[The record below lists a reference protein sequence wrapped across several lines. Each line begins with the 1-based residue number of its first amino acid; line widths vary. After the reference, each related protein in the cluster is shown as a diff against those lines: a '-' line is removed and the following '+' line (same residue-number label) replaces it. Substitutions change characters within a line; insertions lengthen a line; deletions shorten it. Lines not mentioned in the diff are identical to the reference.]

1 MDTISFEQPSVLP
14 HIRNN
19 GKDEP
24 INSIDLVVEARFL
37 CYFFVVGLPLLVPF
51 RPFPGLLREAGPH

>member
-1 MDTISFEQPSVLP
+1 MDDLGFEHFVVPP

-37 CYFFVVGLPLLVPF
+37 CYCLVVGLPLLVPF
-51 RPFPGLLREAGPH
+51 RPFPGLLHEAGPH